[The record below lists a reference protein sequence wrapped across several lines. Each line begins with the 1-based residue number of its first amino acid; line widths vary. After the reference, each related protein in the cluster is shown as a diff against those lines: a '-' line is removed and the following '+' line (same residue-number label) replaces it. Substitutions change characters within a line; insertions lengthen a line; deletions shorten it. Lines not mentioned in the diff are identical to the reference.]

1 MTVDLAALA
10 ELHVEKRGHSMEP
23 DPAKPGFV
31 RQTAYCPFCAAHRP
45 DEDPRWPCEISALV
59 RVALAAK
66 EHLAQTCPSP
76 TDCARPHCV
85 ALRAALEALR

>member
-10 ELHVEKRGHSMEP
+10 ELHVKKRGHSMEP

-66 EHLAQTCPSP
+66 EMKANGYT
-76 TDCARPHCV
+76 TAVMD
-85 ALRAALEALR
+85 AALADLDR